1 MKKIVISSYCEKVR
15 YLIKLLRGKS
25 NKERERERRESTLV
39 TSLL

>member
-25 NKERERERRESTLV
+25 NKERERKREERVR
-39 TSLL
+39 